1 MDANMETATEVEACE
16 AFPVAK
22 RKAGGRV
29 VGPRCGL
36 DDLSSQTPY
45 YEDYFDVR
53 PQAPR
58 KRADAEALGQ
68 PEARRLATPTTL
80 PTASPRK
87 TLEQAPSPAQK
98 AEPPQPTS
106 STPLQ
111 APATTSPDTLLNAPI
126 LFVILFTVDGLW
138 LGSFEAAEAL

>member
-16 AFPVAK
+16 AFPAAE

-36 DDLSSQTPY
+36 DDLSSQTSY
-45 YEDYFDVR
+45 CEDYCDVR
-53 PQAPR
+53 LRPPQAPR
-58 KRADAEALGQ
+58 KRAYAEALGQ
-68 PEARRLATPTTL
+68 PEARRLAAPTAL

-87 TLEQAPSPAQK
+87 PLEQAPSPAQT

-106 STPLQ
+106 PTPLP
-111 APATTSPDTLLNAPI
+111 APSTTSPDILVVSLL
-126 LFVILFTVDGLW
+126 TVDGLS
-138 LGSFEAAEAL
+138 LGSFETADAL